1 MDYEKIGLFIANKRK
16 EQNMTQKDLAE
27 KLELTD
33 RAVSRW
39 ERGLDISNLE
49 DLSRILKT
57 SVLELLHGEEVTDAN
72 QVVVEILKKEKKR
85 LGLWKTL
92 GIILINALSII
103 FLFLVIC
110 LYVMPRNS
118 IIHPNEFT
126 YSMVSPSMEPTLH
139 VHDKI
144 FTKKIPLQVIEVGNI
159 ITYASNDTPSNGY
172 IVTHRV
178 VRKEVNQDGKVTL
191 YTKGDNNLYEDTGL
205 VTEENFIGVFD
216 YKIPFLGAIIPN
228 QPIPRFLACCLFFEF
243 LMGLLFDVIFGIT
256 YFKNR

>member
-27 KLELTD
+27 KLGLTD

-39 ERGLDISNLE
+39 ERGLGCPDISILE
-49 DLSRILKT
+49 DLSHFLNI

-85 LGLWKTL
+85 LGLWKTI
-92 GIILINALSII
+92 GIILINVLAIL
-103 FLFLVIC
+103 FLFLIVC
-110 LYVMPRNS
+110 LYIIPRNS

-126 YSMVSPSMEPTLH
+126 SSIVSPSMEPTLH
-139 VHDKI
+139 VYDKI
-144 FTKKIPLQVIEVGNI
+144 FTKKIPIQAIEIGEI

-172 IVTHRV
+172 VVTHRV
-178 VRKEVNQDGKVTL
+178 TRKEVDQDGKVTL
-191 YTKGDNNLYEDTGL
+191 YTKGDNNFYEDTGL
-205 VTEENFIGVFD
+205 VTEKNFIGVLD

-228 QPIPRFLACCLFFEF
+228 QPIPLFLACCL
-243 LMGLLFDVIFGIT
+243 
-256 YFKNR
+256 